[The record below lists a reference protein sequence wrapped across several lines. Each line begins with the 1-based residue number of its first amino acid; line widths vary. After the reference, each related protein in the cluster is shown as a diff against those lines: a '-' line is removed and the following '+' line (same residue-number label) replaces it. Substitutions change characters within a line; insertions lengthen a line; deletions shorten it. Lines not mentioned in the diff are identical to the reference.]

1 MTSTLW
7 SEQIQSPLLLDVTRQ
22 LRFCDARQELIV
34 QTLRLRPGMTI
45 LDVGCGPGT
54 ITGRLATWL
63 GPESQLI
70 GVDQDVR
77 FIGYAQQHARRASRS
92 NCRFVVGDA
101 LALPVPDAAVD
112 ACVSHSVIEH
122 VPNRGFLQ
130 EQQRVCRRGS
140 PVAVM
145 IPLGQHMIVSE
156 TDETPPV
163 SEREHALW
171 TPIHAVHQT
180 ADRTYQVGTA
190 WSGLA
195 GLPRLFQELGFREV
209 RVDALALPVV
219 VDDARHRGAD
229 KHRIIEAQHRIAQD
243 QIVWTLQT
251 YPEVLPAAEVAE
263 LQALV
268 DQRFTERHRLVD
280 QGRGVWDYRISVVL
294 SVCGLV

>member
-1 MTSTLW
+1 MASTLW
-7 SEQIQSPLLLDVTRQ
+7 SKRIQSPLLLDLTRQ

-54 ITGRLATWL
+54 VTGKLATWL
-63 GPESQLI
+63 GAASQLI

-77 FIGYAQQHARRASRS
+77 FIGYAKQQAHRASRS

-101 LALPVPDAAVD
+101 LALPLPDAVVD

-130 EQQRVCRRGS
+130 EQQRVCRRGG

-145 IPLGQHMIVSE
+145 IPLGQHAIVSPTE
-156 TDETPPV
+156 ETPPV
-163 SEREHALW
+163 SEREQALW
-171 TPIHAVHQT
+171 APIHAVHQE
-180 ADRTYQVGTA
+180 ADRTHQVGTA

-209 RVDALALPVV
+209 RVDAMALPVV
-219 VDDARHRGAD
+219 ADDARHSLAE
-229 KHRIIEAQHRIAQD
+229 KHQIIQAQHRIARD
-243 QIVWTLQT
+243 QTTWTLQT

-268 DQRFTERHRLVD
+268 DKRFAERHRLLD
-280 QGRGVWDYRISVVL
+280 KGTGVWDYRIPVVL
-294 SVCGLV
+294 SVCGTV